1 MYNIAICEDD
11 DKCTEL
17 LREHLSR
24 FFETGTDIYRL
35 TRYSRGDMF
44 LRDMKAHVYDLV
56 FFDVEMP
63 GADGI
68 SVAKKLRE
76 ADKRVVIIFTT
87 AHAQPVFSSF
97 AAEPLHYLLKPL
109 KYDDFKNAMQ
119 RAVVKLDQ
127 DDSNCIMLSFNNA
140 AFKIPLS
147 RIVYFESQGRTVIVH
162 LIDRQHT
169 FYIKLDEIENRLANK
184 TFIRS
189 HQSYFVNVNYIRK
202 IYKNNMIL
210 STGQRLDIS
219 RSKLKATKDIFMSY
233 LLDLAP

>member
-1 MYNIAICEDD
+1 MHNIAICEDD

-17 LREHLSR
+17 LRDHLSR
-24 FFETGTDIYRL
+24 FYEAGTDAYRL

-44 LRDMKAHVYDLV
+44 LRDMKAHVYDIV

-76 ADKRVVIIFTT
+76 TDKRVVIIFTT

-109 KYDDFKNAMQ
+109 KYDDFKSAMQ
-119 RAVVKLDQ
+119 RAIEKLDQ
-127 DDSNCIMLSFNNA
+127 DNSDCILLSFNNA

-147 RIVYFESQGRTVIVH
+147 QIVYFESQGRTVVVH
-162 LIDRQHT
+162 LIDRQHA
-169 FYIKLDEIENRLANK
+169 FYIKLDEIEKRLENK

-189 HQSYFVNVNYIRK
+189 HQSYFVNINFIRK
-202 IYKNNMIL
+202 IDKNNMIL

-219 RSKLKATKDIFMSY
+219 RSKLKATKDVFMSY
-233 LLDLAP
+233 LLELVP